1 VTPWDP
7 AGQPEDAA
15 VVALGVEEL
24 SAAYLGGVSLATLAA
39 AGRVRS
45 TDAATAARIFGWHTA
60 PRLSI
65 WY

>member
-1 VTPWDP
+1 M
-7 AGQPEDAA
+7 A
-15 VVALGVEEL
+15 VALGVEEL

-39 AGRVRS
+39 AGRVQT
-45 TDAATAARIFGWHTA
+45 TDAAAAARVFGWHAA